1 MTLTLWSGRQ
11 SSSLS
16 VFIFQHFTRGRLT
29 SLAALKSIVRT
40 LLGGAGNAFRP
51 KMNAH
56 AGSTLPELEA
66 GTRPTISPYNSNP
79 MDTNS
84 IVAELIQQRDRVVA
98 AIEALRGKRS
108 YRRSPSSGIRRKMS
122 AALKRK
128 LSLSAKARW
137 AAAKKAGK
145 NAL

>member
-1 MTLTLWSGRQ
+1 
-11 SSSLS
+11 
-16 VFIFQHFTRGRLT
+16 
-29 SLAALKSIVRT
+29 
-40 LLGGAGNAFRP
+40 
-51 KMNAH
+51 
-56 AGSTLPELEA
+56 
-66 GTRPTISPYNSNP
+66 

-84 IVAELIQQRDRVVA
+84 IVEELSQQRDRLVA

-108 YRRSPSSGIRRKMS
+108 YRQSASAGIKIRKPRRKMS

-128 LSLSAKARW
+128 LSLAAKARW

>member
-1 MTLTLWSGRQ
+1 M
-11 SSSLS
+11 
-16 VFIFQHFTRGRLT
+16 
-29 SLAALKSIVRT
+29 
-40 LLGGAGNAFRP
+40 
-51 KMNAH
+51 
-56 AGSTLPELEA
+56 
-66 GTRPTISPYNSNP
+66 RPTISPYNSNP

-84 IVAELIQQRDRVVA
+84 IVEELTQQRDRVVA

-108 YRRSPSSGIRRKMS
+108 YRQSASSEINKRTPRRKMS

-128 LSLSAKARW
+128 LSLTAKARW